1 MSWLVVLPLPIPA
14 LDFSPPHGFSGDLP
28 LGHRV
33 VVPWQGGIKIGIVV
47 AAGQAHTHRLR
58 EVIQVLDPWVHPSLI
73 TTLKAYETLSG
84 TPLGLLY
91 CDAITCGWEPHLK
104 HLVRPVEGTDL
115 SLFGLE
121 LPTDW
126 STAVDS
132 PVALDQ
138 VREQGLLEERFEF
151 PIRTELAY
159 RGLLDGKDNL
169 TPKQKHAW
177 KTLLTIKEAASL
189 AEWARNAEVSTSV
202 VSGVLA
208 RGWAE
213 AFERPAGPP
222 ECVPIMER
230 NLKKAEWDIPQSG
243 VSRLHGGHP
252 IERFQHLKTL
262 IEQHLGTGVMY
273 LTPDNYRLERAWQ
286 ALSHLGAQCYS
297 GSLNPLQRDHIWQ
310 QVREGQCR
318 MVIGTYGALA
328 LPFPDLSMIILE
340 EEGSDAYKLLSG
352 SKMYMAD
359 LTATLAHQR
368 ESLLVYTGSVPA
380 VESLKVPGTVL
391 APPPPRVHVVN
402 YAEGSSQPETGPLS
416 MQHMKPALEGYPLS
430 QDLRKVLTQVA
441 ERGRQ
446 AVLFAPRKGYSALIR
461 CRSCGYIPFCKHCDV
476 PLKFHQGTR
485 LMQCH
490 QCGYREGPP
499 STCPKCRGAIWQPK
513 GPGTEWILQ
522 ETRQLLPGF
531 AVYRYDKDHQD
542 DLRPIYE
549 GHPGIVIGTQALL
562 QEKAPPELALI
573 SLTLAD
579 SWLGHSDFRTDE
591 RYHKLLRQLLEWHPR
606 KSPLLV
612 VQTFQALHPALLAVT
627 EGKPADHFPLQ
638 DLGRREL
645 LMYPPYSLLAQVEVA
660 SRDKARSESVAEDI
674 QKHLTARGADA
685 EEVLGPAPAPIG
697 KIRGLFL
704 THLLLR
710 ATTQERLKTL
720 LTHMDEERWKARVRI
735 EINPRSANF

>member
-1 MSWLVVLPLPIPA
+1 MSWLVALPLPIPA
-14 LDFSPPHGFSGDLP
+14 LDFLPPHGFQGELP

-33 VVPWQGGIKIGIVV
+33 VVPWQGSIKIGIVV
-47 AAGQAHTHRLR
+47 AEGQAHTHRLR
-58 EVIQVLDPWVHPSLI
+58 EVIQVLDLWVHPTLI
-73 TTLKAYETLSG
+73 QTLKTYETLSG

-91 CDAITCGWEPHLK
+91 CDLITCGWEPHLK
-104 HLVRPVEGTDL
+104 HFVKPVEGADL
-115 SLFGLE
+115 TAFDLD
-121 LPTDW
+121 LPADW
-126 STAVDS
+126 SLYHNDS
-132 PVALDQ
+132 GVLDQ

-159 RGLLDGKDNL
+159 RGRLEGEGKL
-169 TPKQKHAW
+169 TPKQKQAW
-177 KTLLTIKEAASL
+177 KTLLSIKEVPSL
-189 AEWARNAEVSTSV
+189 AEWARQAEVSTSV
-202 VSGVLA
+202 VSGVLS

-222 ECVPIMER
+222 ECVPVQER
-230 NLKKAEWDIPQSG
+230 NLKKAAWEVPEKGIY
-243 VSRLHGGHP
+243 RLHGGHP

-262 IEQHLGTGVMY
+262 IEQHLETGVLY
-273 LTPDNYRLERAWQ
+273 LTPDTYRLERAWQ
-286 ALSHLGAQCYS
+286 ALSHIGAQCYS
-297 GSLNPLQRDHIWQ
+297 GTLNALQREHIWQ
-310 QVREGQCR
+310 QVRDGHCKL
-318 MVIGTYGALA
+318 VIGTYGAMG
-328 LPFPDLSMIILE
+328 LPFPSLSLIIIE

-352 SKMYMAD
+352 SRVFIPD
-359 LTATLAHQR
+359 LAAKLSEQR
-368 ESLLVYTGSVPA
+368 ESLLLYSGSVPA
-380 VESLKVPGTVL
+380 VESLRFEGKVL
-391 APPPPRVHVVN
+391 PPSKTRVHVVN
-402 YAEGSSQPETGPLS
+402 YAEDSSQPETGPLS

-461 CRSCGYIPFCKHCDV
+461 CRACGYIPFCKHCDV

-490 QCGYREGPP
+490 QCGYRESPP
-499 STCPKCRGAIWQPK
+499 STCPKCKGAIWQPK

-562 QEKAPPELALI
+562 QEKAPPELALV

-579 SWLGHSDFRTDE
+579 SWLGYSDFRTDE

-606 KSPLLV
+606 RAPLLV
-612 VQTFQALHPALLAVT
+612 VQTFQAFHAALLAVT
-627 EGKPADHFPLQ
+627 EPQPADEFPLK
-638 DLGRREL
+638 DLSRREL
-645 LMYPPYSLLAQVEVA
+645 LKYPPYSLLAQVEVA
-660 SRDKARSESVAEDI
+660 SRDKTRSESVADEI
-674 QKHLTARGADA
+674 QKHLISKGADA

-697 KIRGLFL
+697 KVRGLFL

-710 ATTQERLKTL
+710 AENETRLKTL
-720 LTHMDEERWKARVRI
+720 LEHMDERWKARVRV
-735 EINPRSANF
+735 EINPRNANF